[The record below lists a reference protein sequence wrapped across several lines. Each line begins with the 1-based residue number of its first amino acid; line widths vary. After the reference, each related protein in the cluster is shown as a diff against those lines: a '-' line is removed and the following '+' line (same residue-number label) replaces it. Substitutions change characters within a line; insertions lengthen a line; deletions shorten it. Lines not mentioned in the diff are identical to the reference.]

1 MRNGSLAHLQ
11 RYLNLGLTPI
21 PLKPHSKE
29 PLVKWRNGWNPT
41 LEDLKVWASDSVNW
55 GVSCG
60 KSLAVVGL
68 DSEDAHCCFVR
79 EHSFF
84 LARSTVKKPISP
96 TLPQP
101 CSHDSTEG
109 SIPVQLNAC
118 ERATVQFQS
127 WSNRVERTS
136 CIQRDRRGYWHG
148 Y

>member
-1 MRNGSLAHLQ
+1 MRRNTLTHLQ
-11 RYLNLGLTPI
+11 LYFQLGLTPI
-21 PLKPHSKE
+21 PLKPRSKE
-29 PLVKWRNGWNPT
+29 PPVRWRDGWSPT
-41 LEDLKVWASDSVNW
+41 LEELQIWASQSVNW
-55 GVSCG
+55 GVRCR
-60 KSLAVVGL
+60 KNLAVL
-68 DSEDAHCCFVR
+68 DLGSQSAYYCFIR
-79 EHSFF
+79 EHS
-84 LARSTVKKPISP
+84 LPLGYRTVKKPISP